1 MVKNLW
7 QVFHHEK
14 LHFLIMGFQQKNP
27 VFTGFAGVIG
37 EVNGVSFGCIGY
49 KFLASRDILSEI
61 FQMRE

>member
-1 MVKNLW
+1 
-7 QVFHHEK
+7 
-14 LHFLIMGFQQKNP
+14 MGFQQKNP